1 MSELLTIG
9 EVAAQAGL
17 RTSALR
23 YYEQTGLLRPATRVS
38 GQRRYDA
45 AALDRLAVIQFCR
58 RLGFSLSEI
67 RVLLTEPRGNRQKTR
82 WRGLVDEKVGELDA
96 TLAAMRAMRKVLITS
111 RDCDCVDVTACA
123 KLCS

>member
-67 RVLLTEPRGNRQKTR
+67 RVLLTEPRGSRQQVESLCIRPFVKELKIR
-82 WRGLVDEKVGELDA
+82 VEHLPHGLRGGVRRQVNLNAREK
-96 TLAAMRAMRKVLITS
+96 
-111 RDCDCVDVTACA
+111 
-123 KLCS
+123 